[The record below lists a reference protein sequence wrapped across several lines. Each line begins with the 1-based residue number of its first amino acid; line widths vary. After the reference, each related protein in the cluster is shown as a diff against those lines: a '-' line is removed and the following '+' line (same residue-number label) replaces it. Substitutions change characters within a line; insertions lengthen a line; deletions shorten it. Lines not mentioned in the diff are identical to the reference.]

1 MSAKALLPVAIHHH
15 PSLDRRSLSLPS
27 LSCIFSSFKF
37 FLFKPQNSLQTHF
50 LVHPIPQS
58 SALPSNNSTPL
69 ATKSVSA
76 KKPGS
81 SDPDL
86 RAVLELATNSEL
98 FELEEILFGPSYFSP
113 MLKSISNGV
122 KFDRFMIEED
132 FEEREQFIN
141 VLESRFLYLAA
152 DARSTLRGWR
162 PSYRNVLLD
171 VRKVL
176 SIPCS
181 RKLPMEDLE
190 VEIFIH
196 MLQECSRDQKTG
208 AALRIG
214 AAELR
219 SVLLKGSQLVALL
232 KISEMVSSGLSK
244 TMLLEAAKRKIGTEA
259 IKKELA
265 GAAARYLGFRSLASF
280 AGPILWGTLLADIVI
295 QMLGTDYVRI
305 LRAIHALA
313 QIRILRRHGLHL
325 DNLTP

>member
-1 MSAKALLPVAIHHH
+1 MSAKALLPVAIYHH
-15 PSLDRRSLSLPS
+15 PSFDRRSLPLPS

-50 LVHPIPQS
+50 LLHPIPQS

-81 SDPDL
+81 SDPEL

-113 MLKSISNGV
+113 MLKSISSGV

-152 DARSTLRGWR
+152 DARSTLREKHLWADALRQEESRECLTVLHGCHTITPSFVHYHGDPIMCERETVRGWR

-181 RKLPMEDLE
+181 RKLPTEDLE
-190 VEIFIH
+190 
-196 MLQECSRDQKTG
+196 TG
-208 AALRIG
+208 CKSCALT
-214 AAELR
+214 AFDM
-219 SVLLKGSQLVALL
+219 SVQFFNPETRKQGSQLVALL
-232 KISEMVSSGLSK
+232 KISEMVSSRLSR
-244 TMLLEAAKRKIGTEA
+244 TMLLEAVKRKIGSEA
-259 IKKELA
+259 IKKVNLKCSANVCCKSDHLA
-265 GAAARYLGFRSLASF
+265 NGA
-280 AGPILWGTLLADIVI
+280 
-295 QMLGTDYVRI
+295 M
-305 LRAIHALA
+305 AI
-313 QIRILRRHGLHL
+313 
-325 DNLTP
+325 